1 MAPGNLESLKQAFY
15 SISKIVD
22 DLEELKSADEVVQ
35 LSAGDQPLLQDVNSL
50 LMQTL
55 TLKKHIVIAIAQHPE
70 LKNDSS
76 LNSAAPAA
84 PKPAV
89 RNQLYLD
96 TYTYSI
102 FK

>member
-22 DLEELKSADEVVQ
+22 DLEDLKSADEVVN

-50 LMQTL
+50 LVQTL

-70 LKNDSS
+70 LKNDAS
-76 LNSAAPAA
+76 LNTAAPH
-84 PKPAV
+84 PQPPV
-89 RNQLYLD
+89 CTHIYI
-96 TYTYSI
+96 YT
-102 FK
+102 F